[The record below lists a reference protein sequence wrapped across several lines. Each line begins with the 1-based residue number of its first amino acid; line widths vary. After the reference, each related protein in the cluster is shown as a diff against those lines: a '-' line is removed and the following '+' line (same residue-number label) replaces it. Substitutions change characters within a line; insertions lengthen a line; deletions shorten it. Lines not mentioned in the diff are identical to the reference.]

1 MGPAIGPII
10 AGFVSPMNWRRQYWV
25 ALILAGVSCI
35 PLLFLPG
42 TSNSP
47 YLMRSSGLKGIETYG
62 PVLYAR
68 RAQAD
73 RAWVGQST
81 EPTPLVS
88 RKQNIRK
95 TLSVALVRPF
105 RMVFEPIVLA
115 TSLFMAVSYAVWY
128 LFFEAYPIIFGGK
141 KHHPVVESTSH
152 FIPSSC
158 NS

>member
-1 MGPAIGPII
+1 M
-10 AGFVSPMNWRRQYWV
+10 
-25 ALILAGVSCI
+25 ALILAGVSFI

-42 TSNSP
+42 TSYSP
-47 YLMRSSGLKGIETYG
+47 YLIQSFGLKVIETYG
-62 PVLYAR
+62 PVLHAR

-73 RAWVGQST
+73 RAWVGQSA

-88 RKQNIRK
+88 RKQSIRK

-115 TSLFMAVSYAVWY
+115 TSLFMAFLYAVFY

-141 KHHPVVESTSH
+141 KHYPMVESTSH
-152 FIPSSC
+152 LIPSTC
-158 NS
+158 NTNNPTRSLPHEPWHFCPCIHTQ

>member
-1 MGPAIGPII
+1 M
-10 AGFVSPMNWRRQYWV
+10 
-25 ALILAGVSCI
+25 ALILAGVSFI

-42 TSNSP
+42 TSCSP
-47 YLMRSSGLKGIETYG
+47 YLIQSFELKVIETYG
-62 PVLYAR
+62 PVLHAR

-73 RAWVGQST
+73 RAWVGQSA

-88 RKQNIRK
+88 RKQSIRK

-115 TSLFMAVSYAVWY
+115 TSLFMAFLYAVFY

-141 KHHPVVESTSH
+141 KHYPMVESTSH
-152 FIPSSC
+152 LIPSTC
-158 NS
+158 NTNNPTRSLPHEPWHFCPCIHTQ